1 MMAMMIQPM
10 VSSIT
15 AVATMIW
22 PTLRRM
28 KFISRTTTATIFTDE
43 IDSAVP
49 RNSDATSRASGCGS
63 RLSGRN
69 CPSAKPQMNGTTI
82 PAIEIVMAALPT
94 LPHQLEVG
102 LHAGEQQQQQ
112 DAELRHA
119 VDHGLLFGSRRKDR
133 ALRLRP
139 QPAEQRRPEQ
149 QAAEQFADHR
159 WLADPLHDLA
169 EPAADGDQQ
178 HDLDDEDEF
187 GRFCGFFTGG
197 FGHGDHEQKAT
208 ANAQQLDRSSPHRI
222 PKPLPAGAR
231 LSKFRTS
238 GTRSLRKV
246 PDLPAAGRVPLHAY
260 LQAAIGPKGNPEHD
274 RRCESDPAFS

>member
-28 KFISRTTTATIFTDE
+28 NFISRTTTATIFTDE

-63 RLSGRN
+63 RFSGRN
-69 CPSAKPQMNGTTI
+69 CPSAKPQINGTTI
-82 PAIEIVMAALPT
+82 PAIEMRDGRPADF
-94 LPHQLEVG
+94 PHQFEVG
-102 LHAGEQQQQQ
+102 FHSRQQQQQQ

-119 VDHGLLFGSRRKDR
+119 VDHRLLFGRGRKNR
-133 ALRLRP
+133 ALRRRP
-139 QPAEQRRPEQ
+139 EPAEQRRPQQ

-159 WLADPLHDLA
+159 RLADPLHDLA

-187 GRFCGFFTGG
+187 GRFCGFFTVRA
-197 FGHGDHEQKAT
+197 GHRDHAAEARRTPRKSIGAS
-208 ANAQQLDRSSPHRI
+208 LHRI
-222 PKPLPAGAR
+222 LKPLPAGSLAR
-231 LSKFRTS
+231 LVSEESSEPSAQPNAFR
-238 GTRSLRKV
+238 
-246 PDLPAAGRVPLHAY
+246 PHASI
-260 LQAAIGPKGNPEHD
+260 L
-274 RRCESDPAFS
+274 